1 MTSRICKLKRR
12 KFFQLFHEYVKNEI
26 LNTNPGVWVKKL
38 PFFFLVKR
46 KKGWVKMK
54 SSPENLKFKF
64 FYIYFLAQLML
75 YTYVTLKNKKSM

>member
-1 MTSRICKLKRR
+1 MLRYGSRSFNFSVLI
-12 KFFQLFHEYVKNEI
+12 HEYVKNEI

-46 KKGWVKMK
+46 KKRVGDEK
-54 SSPENLKFKF
+54 SRPENLKFKF

-75 YTYVTLKNKKSM
+75 FM

>member
-1 MTSRICKLKRR
+1 MLRYGSRSFNFSVLI
-12 KFFQLFHEYVKNEI
+12 HEYVKNEI

-46 KKGWVKMK
+46 KKRVKMK

-75 YTYVTLKNKKSM
+75 YM